1 MTEFGYWMSDSK
13 YSKLLKN
20 SAVFLIGNFGS
31 KIISFLI
38 VPFYTY
44 CLTAAEYGE
53 ADLVSTTV
61 NLVAPFVMI
70 GMNEAVLRYSVSKE
84 ADYAAIASSSL
95 FTLVLGC
102 MASFL
107 LFPLLSQFSVIG
119 DNIALFFALLLLT
132 CFNGVFLQ
140 FLRGIGNTRAFAA
153 NGVIVTFTMAVSN
166 VLALAVFHLGVGGY
180 LFSLVV
186 SQMIGS
192 VHIIISAR
200 LWRYISLHKLNLSV
214 LGSMLSYC
222 VPLIPNALMW
232 WMMSASNRYVILY
245 NLGSSA
251 NGIFNVA
258 QKIPSIVNI
267 IYSIFLQAW
276 QISAIEEHGEED
288 NAKFQTTVFKY
299 MFALLAVISSLIAA
313 TAYPV
318 NSFLMSASYE
328 NSWKPMAVLALANLF
343 SCLSSFFGTSYVVS
357 KRTKRAFSTTASGA
371 VINVALTILLVPLLG
386 VMGAAVAMSISYGVI
401 ASIRAKD
408 MRKSVEIKYDKKRI
422 AMSLMLV
429 VVQALLPLAPIGYFA
444 CTVLSCSLLVL
455 LLIVLRDDL
464 SGIIRIAVSIVSRR
478 KNGLL

>member
-1 MTEFGYWMSDSK
+1 MSDAK

-70 GMNEAVLRYSVSKE
+70 GMNEAVLRYCVSQE
-84 ADYAAIASSSL
+84 ADYSTIASSSL
-95 FTLVLGC
+95 FALSIGC
-102 MASFL
+102 VVSLL
-107 LFPLLSQFSVIG
+107 LFPILSQFSVIG

-140 FLRGIGNTRAFAA
+140 FLRGIGKTRAFAA
-153 NGVIVTFTMAVSN
+153 NGVIVTFAMAISN
-166 VLALAVFHLGVGGY
+166 VLALAVFHWGVTGY
-180 LFSLVV
+180 LLSLVV
-186 SQMIGS
+186 SQLFGS

-200 LWRYISLHKLNLSV
+200 LWRYTSPRKLNLSV

-222 VPLIPNALMW
+222 IPLIPNALMW
-232 WMMSASNRYVILY
+232 WMMSASNRYVILF

-258 QKIPSIVNI
+258 QKIPSIVNV
-267 IYSIFLQAW
+267 IYGIFLQAW

-288 NAKFQTTVFKY
+288 NAKFQSTVFKY
-299 MFALLAVISSLIAA
+299 MFALLVVISSLIAA

-318 NSFLMSASYE
+318 NSFLMSASYGD
-328 NSWKPMAVLALANLF
+328 SWKPMAVLALANLF

-357 KRTKRAFSTTASGA
+357 KRTKRAFTTTASGA
-371 VINVALTILLVPLLG
+371 VINVGLTILLVPLLG
-386 VMGAAVAMSISYGVI
+386 VMGAAIAMSISYGVI
-401 ASIRAKD
+401 ASIRSRD
-408 MRKSVEIKYDKKRI
+408 MSESVEIKYDKKRI
-422 AMSLMLV
+422 GMSLAIV
-429 VVQALLPLAPIGYFA
+429 VVQAVLPLMPIGYFA
-444 CTVLSCSLLVL
+444 CTVLSCLLLVL
-455 LLIVLRDDL
+455 LLFVLRNDL
-464 SGIIRIAVSIVSRR
+464 AGIFRIVASIVARR
-478 KNGLL
+478 KRRVA